1 MWRYLADPSNATVRN
16 LILHNLPLLALLGF
30 LLAMAFASVTG
41 ILLEESELNETA
53 YQCNMT
59 EIRNSM
65 KLQVQER
72 CSLGTGEDVGKF
84 KYENNVARPLNG
96 TFNFKSVHWILHETG
111 ETGPQCDHIETMHG
125 NISVFDE
132 IERVKTT
139 KTVFYAEALC
149 ASLCVR
155 EF

>member
-1 MWRYLADPSNATVRN
+1 
-16 LILHNLPLLALLGF
+16 
-30 LLAMAFASVTG
+30 
-41 ILLEESELNETA
+41 
-53 YQCNMT
+53 MT

-65 KLQVQER
+65 KQQLREQ

-84 KYENNVARPLNG
+84 KYENNITKPLNG
-96 TFNFKSVHWILHETG
+96 TFDFKSVHWILHETG
-111 ETGPQCDHIETMHG
+111 ENGPQCGHIEKIHG

-139 KTVFYAEALC
+139 KTVLYTEALC